1 LKKPGFKIVLS
12 YLAIYI
18 VWGSTYLFIK
28 MGVETM
34 PPFYLVGF
42 RFLLGGLAFLAL
54 SIATGKLQSLPS
66 RPEVL
71 SALFLGVFLLVLGN
85 GLVSVAEQSVD
96 SYLAALTIAATPF
109 CVALF
114 NWIIFREKLSA
125 IRFTGMLC
133 GILGVGL
140 ILYNGK
146 NIISSF
152 TPGIGIVIA
161 GLLSWA
167 LATSLG
173 HKMKVHTNTLV
184 NSGLQMTF
192 AGIIALILSG
202 FIYQPFVTILPG
214 VSMRSWIG
222 TGYLTVLGGAAFYCY
237 SYLIK
242 HEPSIRIVSYA
253 IVNPLIAVVL
263 GLLFAHE
270 KATPLLWVGFPLILA
285 SLALMLYGGAIVRIL
300 TKKDLPD
307 TEASSEEIH
316 G

>member
-1 LKKPGFKIVLS
+1 MRRKFVKKPSFKIVLS

-42 RFLLGGLAFLAL
+42 RFFLAGIAFLMLAF
-54 SIATGKLQSLPS
+54 ATGKLCTFPS
-66 RPEVL
+66 RTDL
-71 SALFLGVFLLVLGN
+71 FSALLLGVFLLLLGN
-85 GLVSVAEQSVD
+85 GLVSVAEKSVD

-114 NWIIFREKLSA
+114 NWVLFREKLA
-125 IRFTGMLC
+125 GFRFFGMLC
-133 GILGVGL
+133 GLLGVAL

-146 NIISSF
+146 NVLSSF
-152 TPGIGIVIA
+152 TPGIITVVT
-161 GLLSWA
+161 GLLFWA
-167 LATSLG
+167 LATSIG
-173 HKMKVHTNTLV
+173 HKVKVHPNTLV

-192 AGIIALILSG
+192 AGLIALILSG
-202 FIYQPFVTILPG
+202 FLYKPLVAVLPG
-214 VSMRSWIG
+214 VSIRSWIG
-222 TGYLTVLGGAAFYCY
+222 AGYLTVFGGAAFFCY

-253 IVNPLIAVVL
+253 IINPLIAVML
-263 GLLFAHE
+263 GLLFAKE

-285 SLALMLYGGAIVRIL
+285 SLGLMLYGGVIVRGF
-300 TKKDLPD
+300 TKK
-307 TEASSEEIH
+307 I
-316 G
+316 